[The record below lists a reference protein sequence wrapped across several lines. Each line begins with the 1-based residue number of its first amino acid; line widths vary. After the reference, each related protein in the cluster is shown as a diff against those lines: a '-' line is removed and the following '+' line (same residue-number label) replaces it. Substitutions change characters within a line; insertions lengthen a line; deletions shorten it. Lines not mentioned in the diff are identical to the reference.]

1 MTRPPPLAGGRR
13 GVTRLSGRP
22 VGRTSR
28 PPSRLDSDSS
38 RGKYLGVRGLSLSSA
53 APPPPVVAVTTSSSS
68 PPTESPSRSKDFRHD
83 LRVNVVEACVVV
95 PPLTRLLA
103 ASGPPSVTSW
113 LVLVLPRRVAMLSEW
128 PLMGRWLAM
137 VMGVTV
143 AWDLVRDRRGASTS
157 LRLMPLSRVALELAV
172 LACTEVRR
180 SGYIK

>member
-1 MTRPPPLAGGRR
+1 M
-13 GVTRLSGRP
+13 
-22 VGRTSR
+22 
-28 PPSRLDSDSS
+28 
-38 RGKYLGVRGLSLSSA
+38 
-53 APPPPVVAVTTSSSS
+53 
-68 PPTESPSRSKDFRHD
+68 
-83 LRVNVVEACVVV
+83 
-95 PPLTRLLA
+95 
-103 ASGPPSVTSW
+103 
-113 LVLVLPRRVAMLSEW
+113 LVLPRRVAMLSEW